1 MEESSLRANVNFIK
15 LNKEELSTKIALLVS
30 ENQKIILWKKSPR
43 HYETHIISF
52 NKSNDQYKILLKTEN
67 FYLNLNNEVVC
78 LSFMQREMKYF
89 LKGKVLS
96 QDLENSRIEILLDDV
111 CFRAEK
117 RRKERLLTYPIY
129 EVYVY
134 LKYEKPAPTNLV
146 YFNKKDKQQNDFL
159 SQIDNLEKSKM
170 QALSDDL
177 ELDNGEDLLG
187 FRVEDLSS
195 GGLSFF
201 STARELEKIQ
211 ETIENNKFNLTLNFE
226 GKIYN
231 LENLSLVYQ
240 VNYINSNLSNLP
252 MYKVGIRFN
261 HHEELKKLVEK
272 HVGVVVELE
281 DFQKEFEEFIKN
293 E

>member
-30 ENQKIILWKKSPR
+30 ENEKMILWKKSPR
-43 HYETHIISF
+43 HYETHVISF
-52 NKSNDQYKILLKTEN
+52 NKSQDQFKIILKTEN

-89 LKGKVLS
+89 IKGKVLS
-96 QDLENSRIEILLDDV
+96 QDLENSRLEILLDDV

-134 LKYEKPAPTNLV
+134 LKYTKPEITNLV
-146 YFNKKDKQQNDFL
+146 YFNKKEKQQDDFL
-159 SQIDNLEKSKM
+159 AQIDNLERSKM
-170 QALSDDL
+170 QSLSQDL
-177 ELDNGEDLLG
+177 ELENGEDILG
-187 FRVEDLSS
+187 FRVEDISS
-195 GGLSFF
+195 GGLSLFA
-201 STARELEKIQ
+201 SSKEAKKI
-211 ETIENNKFNLTLNFE
+211 EESIEQNKFILTLNFE

-231 LENLSLVYQ
+231 LENCELVYQ
-240 VNYINSNLSNLP
+240 VSYINSSLSHLP
-252 MYKVGIRFN
+252 MFKIGVRFN
-261 HHEELKKLVEK
+261 QHQELKNLVEK
-272 HVGVVVELE
+272 QVGVVVDLE
-281 DFQKEFEEFIKN
+281 EFQKEFEEFIKN